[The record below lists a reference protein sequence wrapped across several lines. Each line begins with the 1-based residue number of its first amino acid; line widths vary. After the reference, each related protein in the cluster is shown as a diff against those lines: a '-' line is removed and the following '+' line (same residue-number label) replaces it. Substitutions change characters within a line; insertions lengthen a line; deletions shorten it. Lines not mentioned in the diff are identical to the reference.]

1 MFGGTKIK
9 SIIAREV
16 LDSRGN
22 PTVAAR
28 VTLTSG
34 ASAEAKVPSGA
45 STGSHEALEL
55 RDGDLP
61 SLKLRQAGKKRYG
74 GKGVLQAVKNVN
86 TLIAPK
92 LKGMDAQRQRDVDA
106 AMLKLDG
113 TKNKSKLGAN
123 ATLAVSLAVAEAL
136 AVHREMPLWK
146 SLRKTF
152 DFHRAAR
159 LPYATMNVLN
169 GGAHADWSLDVQEC
183 MIVPKQKK
191 FAERIRAGSEVF
203 HTLAKILKAEG
214 FATTVGDEGGFA
226 PKLGTIENAFALLVK
241 AIKAAGYK
249 PGTDITIATD
259 IAASEF
265 YDAKAELYRLKTEGH
280 TYTADELLE
289 RYLQL
294 QKDFPLESI
303 EDPFAEDDWHAWSK
317 ALPKLKKKSVVVGD
331 DHYVTNI
338 ERLKRGIEEKSANA
352 ILIKLNQIGTLSE
365 TVQTIN
371 LAHSHGFKTS
381 ISHRS
386 GETSD
391 TFIADLAVACGSEYI
406 KTGSLSRSERVEK
419 YNRLLE
425 IAEFEL

>member
-1 MFGGTKIK
+1 MFGNTNIK
-9 SIIAREV
+9 SVIAREI

-28 VTLTSG
+28 VTLQSG

-55 RDGDLP
+55 RDGD
-61 SLKLRQAGKKRYG
+61 KKRYG
-74 GKGVLQAVKNVN
+74 GKGVLKAVKNVN

-92 LKGMDAQRQRDVDA
+92 LKGMNAERQRDIDH

-136 AVHREMPLWK
+136 AIHRNMPLWK

-159 LPYATMNVLN
+159 LPYPTMNVLN
-169 GGAHADWSLDVQEC
+169 GGAHADWSMDVQEC

-191 FAERIRAGSEVF
+191 FADRIRAGSEVF
-203 HTLAKILKAEG
+203 HALAKILKAEG

-226 PKLGTIENAFALLVK
+226 PKLGTIENAFTVLVS

-249 PGTDITIATD
+249 PGVDIVLATD

-265 YDAKAELYRLKTEGH
+265 YDKKAELYRLKTEGH
-280 TYTADELLE
+280 TYTSDELLE
-289 RYLQL
+289 RYIQL
-294 QKDFPLESI
+294 QKDFPVESI
-303 EDPFAEDDWHAWSK
+303 EDPYSEDDWRAWTK
-317 ALPKLKKKSVVVGD
+317 ALPKLKKKSVIVGD
-331 DHYVTNI
+331 DHFVTNI
-338 ERLKRGIEEKSANA
+338 TRLKRGIEEKSASA
-352 ILIKLNQIGTLSE
+352 ILIKFNQIGTLTE
-365 TVQTIN
+365 TVDAIN
-371 LAHSHGFKTS
+371 LAHENGMKTS

-425 IAEFEL
+425 IAENEI

>member
-1 MFGGTKIK
+1 MFGNTKIK
-9 SIIAREV
+9 SVVGREI

-28 VTLTSG
+28 VTLQSG

-55 RDGDLP
+55 RDGD
-61 SLKLRQAGKKRYG
+61 KKRYA
-74 GKGVLQAVKNVN
+74 GKGVLKAVKNIN
-86 TLIAPK
+86 TKIAPK
-92 LKGMDAQRQRDVDA
+92 LKGMDAQRQRDIDQ
-106 AMLKLDG
+106 AMLTLDG
-113 TKNKSKLGAN
+113 TNNKAELGAN

-136 AVHREMPLWK
+136 AIHRGMPLWQ

-159 LPYATMNVLN
+159 LPYPTMNVLN

-191 FAERIRAGSEVF
+191 FADRIRAGAEVF
-203 HTLAKILKAEG
+203 QALAKILKAEG

-226 PKLGTIENAFALLVK
+226 PKLGSIENAFSVLVR

-249 PGTDITIATD
+249 PGIDIALATD
-259 IAASEF
+259 IASSEF

-280 TYTADELLE
+280 TYTSDELLE

-303 EDPFAEDDWHAWSK
+303 EDPFAEDDWKAWSK

-331 DHYVTNI
+331 DHFVTNI
-338 ERLKRGIEEKSANA
+338 VRLKRGIEEKSANA
-352 ILIKLNQIGTLSE
+352 ILIKVNQIGTLSE
-365 TVQTIN
+365 SVDAIN
-371 LAHSHGFKTS
+371 LAHQHGMKTS
-381 ISHRS
+381 VSHRS

-425 IAEFEL
+425 IAEFEM

>member
-1 MFGGTKIK
+1 MFGNTKIK
-9 SIIAREV
+9 SVVAREI

-28 VTLTSG
+28 VTLQSG
-34 ASAEAKVPSGA
+34 ATAEAKVPSGA

-55 RDGDLP
+55 RDGD
-61 SLKLRQAGKKRYG
+61 KKRYG
-74 GKGVLQAVKNVN
+74 GKGVMKAVKNVN
-86 TLIAPK
+86 NLIGPK
-92 LKGMDAQRQRDVDA
+92 LKGMDAQRQRDIDH

-136 AVHREMPLWK
+136 AIHRGMPLWK

-159 LPYATMNVLN
+159 LPYPTMNVLN
-169 GGAHADWSLDVQEC
+169 GGAHADWSMDVQEC

-191 FAERIRAGSEVF
+191 FADRIRAGAEVF
-203 HTLAKILKAEG
+203 HALAKILKAEG

-226 PKLGTIENAFALLVK
+226 PKLGTIENAFSVLVS

-249 PGTDITIATD
+249 PGKDIVLATD

-280 TYTADELLE
+280 TYTSDELLE
-289 RYLQL
+289 RYQQL
-294 QKDFPLESI
+294 QKDFPVESI
-303 EDPFAEDDWHAWSK
+303 EDPFSEDDWKAWTK

-331 DHYVTNI
+331 DHFVTNI
-338 ERLKRGIEEKSANA
+338 TRLKRGIEEKSASA
-352 ILIKLNQIGTLSE
+352 ILIKFNQIGTLTE
-365 TVQTIN
+365 TVDAIN
-371 LAHSHGFKTS
+371 LAHSNGMKTS

-425 IAEFEL
+425 IAEFEM